1 MAKYSKEMITACAD
15 WVRKNG
21 LMDYGGATLTDFC
34 AHFSFDNHAGTILSF
49 SVAIFLVFNYFPTI
63 RTP

>member
-15 WVRKNG
+15 WVRENG

-49 SVAIFLVFNYFPTI
+49 SVAIFLTV
-63 RTP
+63 